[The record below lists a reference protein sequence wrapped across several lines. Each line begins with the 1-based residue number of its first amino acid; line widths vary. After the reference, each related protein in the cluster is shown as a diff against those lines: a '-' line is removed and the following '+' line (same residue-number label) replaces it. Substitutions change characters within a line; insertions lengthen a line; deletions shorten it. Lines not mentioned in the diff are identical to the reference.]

1 MAKILDYYETIVGG
15 PVMRKGKFGIGRW
28 LPVSLTIVTLIT
40 LAACTPMP
48 STVAPA
54 ATAPGVTL
62 EASSVPPTDFTTA
75 VAKVMPSIVVIE
87 VEIVTQTAA
96 GQPTVQPAAGSGWVV
111 DANGLIV
118 TNNHVVE
125 GAQTI
130 TITLADGRKFTATE
144 VQTNAAEDL
153 AVVKIDAQ
161 NLQAATIGDSSKLKM
176 GQPLAVIGNAL
187 DLGTRVTGGL
197 VSLLDVSI
205 NFPNNQT
212 ASHLIETD
220 AAINPG
226 NSGGVLITTAGGV
239 VGIVNAGLS
248 DPRID
253 PEAFGYAIPINGAM
267 PIINQLI
274 SQMP

>member
-1 MAKILDYYETIVGG
+1 
-15 PVMRKGKFGIGRW
+15 MRKGKFGIGKW
-28 LPVSLTIVTLIT
+28 LPFSITIMMLIT
-40 LAACTPMP
+40 LAACTPMS

-54 ATAPGVTL
+54 ATAPSVTL
-62 EASSVPPTDFTTA
+62 EASPVPPVDFTTA
-75 VAKVMPSIVVIE
+75 VAKVMPSMVVIE
-87 VEIVTQTAA
+87 VEIVTQTTS

-125 GAQTI
+125 GTQTI
-130 TITLADGRKFTATE
+130 TITLVDGRKFTAIG
-144 VQTNAAEDL
+144 VQTNATEDL
-153 AVVKIDAQ
+153 AVVKINAQ
-161 NLQAATIGDSSKLKM
+161 NLQAATIGDSSKLKL
-176 GQPLAVIGNAL
+176 GQPVAVIGNAL
-187 DLGTRVTGGL
+187 DLGTRVTGGM

-205 NFPNNQT
+205 NLPNNQT

-226 NSGGVLITTAGGV
+226 NSGGVLITDVGDV
-239 VGIVNAGLS
+239 VGIINAGLS

-253 PEAFGYAIPINGAM
+253 PEAFGYAIPINEAM